1 MKPLIQPAA
10 RTEAAETKDGFI
22 VTWILDRQLCYQWFH
37 TRAEAEAFAALKA
50 DEAKKSE
57 G

>member
-1 MKPLIQPAA
+1 MKPIVQDATMA
-10 RTEAAETKDGFI
+10 FNGSKKTGAI
-22 VTWILDRQLCYQWFH
+22 VTWILDRQLCYRWFD